1 MATTGLHE
9 EIEGSVPRREVPFA
23 RAEVCDEALQG
34 AGRVLASGWLTTGP
48 EVVSF
53 ERELAQ
59 WVQADQ
65 GVAVASCTVAI
76 ELALRALQLPP
87 HSRVLTSTMTFCGAV
102 HAIIHAGHTPVLA
115 DIDPATLCS
124 DAQSC
129 AAAAKRAGGVQA
141 MVITHYAGYPTPIAE
156 LAEAAALPLSRVVED
171 AAHALG
177 ATTGTTPI
185 TPIGSGSA
193 ACCFSFYATKNLP
206 IGEGGML
213 CTNDPQIADY
223 ARRARL
229 HGMSRDAWKRYL
241 PGAAW
246 QYSVDIPG
254 LKANMTDL
262 QAAIGR
268 GQLRRF
274 AGWQD
279 RRQLLAN
286 HYDEA
291 LDGIKG
297 LRLPARPDKGEHA
310 WHLYVLQVQ
319 PDYGTTRDQLLADLA
334 EQGINCSVHFIPI
347 HHFPYFRQHLNPEH
361 LGEHPNADRAFQR
374 ILSLPLYPG
383 LALPDVD
390 YVSEWIGTL
399 RNAGKTGMA
408 LR

>member
-141 MVITHYAGYPTPIAE
+141 MVATHYAGYPTPIA
-156 LAEAAALPLSRVVED
+156 
-171 AAHALG
+171 
-177 ATTGTTPI
+177 
-185 TPIGSGSA
+185 
-193 ACCFSFYATKNLP
+193 
-206 IGEGGML
+206 
-213 CTNDPQIADY
+213 
-223 ARRARL
+223 
-229 HGMSRDAWKRYL
+229 
-241 PGAAW
+241 
-246 QYSVDIPG
+246 
-254 LKANMTDL
+254 
-262 QAAIGR
+262 
-268 GQLRRF
+268 
-274 AGWQD
+274 
-279 RRQLLAN
+279 
-286 HYDEA
+286 
-291 LDGIKG
+291 
-297 LRLPARPDKGEHA
+297 
-310 WHLYVLQVQ
+310 
-319 PDYGTTRDQLLADLA
+319 
-334 EQGINCSVHFIPI
+334 
-347 HHFPYFRQHLNPEH
+347 
-361 LGEHPNADRAFQR
+361 
-374 ILSLPLYPG
+374 
-383 LALPDVD
+383 
-390 YVSEWIGTL
+390 
-399 RNAGKTGMA
+399 
-408 LR
+408 